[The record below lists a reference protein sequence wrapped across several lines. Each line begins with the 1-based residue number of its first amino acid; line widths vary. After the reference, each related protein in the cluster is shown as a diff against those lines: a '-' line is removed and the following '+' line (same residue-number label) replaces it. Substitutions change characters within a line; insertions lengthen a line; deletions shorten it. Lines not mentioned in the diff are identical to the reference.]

1 MRTFNKLYK
10 NLNTSKL
17 LSCSS
22 HADLFQ
28 TLDHWLAQ
36 HKSLWDVQTFHALDW
51 PWRERFP
58 ELCNWLKAC
67 DSEPN
72 AKQVEQALMQFVP
85 DFQVFQSDWETVVH
99 EALIEPSS
107 HFSTGI
113 KGRKWQQIQAFSQAL
128 SPILPVLEWCAG
140 KGHLGKVVAFQHQAE
155 VISVEWQASLCQAG
169 QVEADQRQL
178 AQRFI
183 HADVL
188 KGEGTEPL
196 QQANSALALHACG
209 DLHTTLIEQGIT
221 AQLKYFAI
229 SPCCYH
235 LTQSE
240 YYQPL
245 SQAAQQARTTLTRE
259 NLKLAV
265 KEVAT
270 AGQREQRLKQT
281 ELVYRLG
288 FDAWQRQA
296 TGSDSYLNVPSCN
309 KALLGQGFVAFA
321 TWAAE
326 QKSLSEYVAQ
336 HSFDGYQEIGQ
347 QRSEQVAK
355 VEAICQ
361 YFRRPLE
368 LWLILDRAL
377 RLEEAGYRVTVEAFC
392 DKALTP
398 RNLLIL
404 AQHSG

>member
-1 MRTFNKLYK
+1 M
-10 NLNTSKL
+10 NTSKQ

-22 HADLFQ
+22 YTDLFK

-36 HKSLWDVQTFHALDW
+36 HQSLWDVPSFHALDW
-51 PWRERFP
+51 PWLTRFP
-58 ELCNWLKAC
+58 ELCDWLQALPQAP
-67 DSEPN
+67 DVN
-72 AKQVEQALMQFVP
+72 QVEQALERCVAGFERLEWPWQSIAHRPLVEP
-85 DFQVFQSDWETVVH
+85 D
-99 EALIEPSS
+99 S
-107 HFSTGI
+107 HFSAGI
-113 KGRKWQQIQAFSQAL
+113 KGRKWQQIQAFSQAVAPL
-128 SPILPVLEWCAG
+128 SPVLEWCAG
-140 KGHLGKVVAFQHQAE
+140 KGHLGKLIAYQHQVTVCSA
-155 VISVEWQASLCQAG
+155 EWQASLCQAG
-169 QVEADQRQL
+169 QKEAKQRQL
-178 AQRFI
+178 PQRFI

-188 KGEGTEPL
+188 QGEGLEPL
-196 QQANSALALHACG
+196 RQAQSAIALHACG
-209 DLHTTLIEQGIT
+209 DLHTTLIEQGIA

-235 LTQSE
+235 LTRDEQ
-240 YYQPL
+240 YQPL
-245 SQAAQQARTTLTRE
+245 SQVARHAQITLTRE

-265 KEVAT
+265 KEVVT
-270 AGQREQRLKQT
+270 AGQREQRLKHT

-288 FDAWQRQA
+288 FDAWQRHV
-296 TGSDSYLNVPSCN
+296 TGADRYLNVPSCN

-326 QKSLSEYVAQ
+326 QKSLSQYVAQ